1 MKKSG
6 YASGVLKK
14 AIFGLKA
21 PFFLCAGLVLTG
33 SLVSAQPAET
43 ESSSAAETTS
53 QPSQTRAKTFV
64 PSPSA
69 SDRTAGAGQIKILEI
84 EFSSRRED
92 VPINEDKIRQNMRST
107 KGGVYAQQT
116 VDGDIESLYATGDYS
131 NVQIVTSE
139 MRSEDGERGVRLSV
153 LVDPKVRVSDVEVK
167 RKRADGGMDD
177 QLSVDKEDLLDL
189 KLKALTASD
198 EKGAQALANAFK
210 KKETVTKPGDILSE
224 ERLRRDAVAME
235 DFYRDKGYKDV

>member
-6 YASGVLKK
+6 NTTGVLKK
-14 AIFGLKA
+14 
-21 PFFLCAGLVLTG
+21 PFWGIYGQFLSWVVALLTAF
-33 SLVSAQPAET
+33 SLVAQEPDPQLP
-43 ESSSAAETTS
+43 S

-69 SDRTAGAGQIKILEI
+69 SDRVASAGQIKILDI
-84 EFSSRRED
+84 EFSSQRED
-92 VPINEDKIRQNMRST
+92 VPINEDKIRQNMRSS
-107 KGGVYAQQT
+107 KGGIFSQQT

-153 LVDPKVRVSDVEVK
+153 LVDPKVRVSEVEVM
-167 RKRADGGMDD
+167 RKRVDGGLDD

-189 KLKALTASD
+189 KLKALTAN
-198 EKGAQALANAFK
+198 EGKGG
-210 KKETVTKPGDILSE
+210 PGAGQCL
-224 ERLRRDAVAME
+224 
-235 DFYRDKGYKDV
+235 